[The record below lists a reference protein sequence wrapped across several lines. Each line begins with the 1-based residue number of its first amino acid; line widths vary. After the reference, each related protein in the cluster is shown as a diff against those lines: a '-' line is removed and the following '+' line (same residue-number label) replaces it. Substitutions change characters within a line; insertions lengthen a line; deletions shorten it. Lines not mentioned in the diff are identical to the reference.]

1 MTLIEAA
8 GRLAGL
14 VALALVPS
22 AAMAGDVAAG
32 SIVVHQPWAR
42 ATPGGAEVG
51 GGYLTVENKGT
62 SPDRLMG
69 GSFAASTAF
78 TLHSMTMDGGVMR
91 MRPTGPLEIPPGRS
105 VTLDPSGIHIMFEGL
120 TRGLKKGEA
129 IPGTLV
135 FEHAGTVPVE
145 FEVEGIGAKGPD
157 AKATSAKG
165 PGADAKAGHPG
176 PAMPGMNMD

>member
-1 MTLIEAA
+1 MTFIEAT

-14 VALALVPS
+14 VALALAPS
-22 AAMAGDVAAG
+22 AAMAADATVG

-42 ATPGGAEVG
+42 ATPGGAQVG
-51 GGYLTVENKGT
+51 GGYLTVENRGS

-69 GSFAASTAF
+69 GTFAASNAF
-78 TLHSMTMDGGVMR
+78 TLHSMTMDGGVMK

-120 TRGLKKGEA
+120 KRGLKKGES

-135 FEHAGTVPVE
+135 FEHAGTVPVA
-145 FEVEGIGAKGPD
+145 FEVEGIGAKGP
-157 AKATSAKG
+157 G
-165 PGADAKAGHPG
+165 PDAKAGAGG
-176 PAMPGMNMD
+176 PAMPGMD

>member
-1 MTLIEAA
+1 MTLIETA

-22 AAMAGDVAAG
+22 AAMAGDVVAG
-32 SIVVHQPWAR
+32 PIVVHQPWAR

-51 GGYLTVENKGT
+51 GGYLTVENKGS

-78 TLHSMTMDGGVMR
+78 TLHTMTMDGGVMR

-120 TRGLKKGEA
+120 KRGLKQGEA

-135 FEHAGTVPVE
+135 FEHAGAVPVA
-145 FEVEGIGAKGPD
+145 FEVEGIGAKGP
-157 AKATSAKG
+157 G
-165 PGADAKAGHPG
+165 PDAKAGHG
-176 PAMPGMNMD
+176 GHAMPGMDMD